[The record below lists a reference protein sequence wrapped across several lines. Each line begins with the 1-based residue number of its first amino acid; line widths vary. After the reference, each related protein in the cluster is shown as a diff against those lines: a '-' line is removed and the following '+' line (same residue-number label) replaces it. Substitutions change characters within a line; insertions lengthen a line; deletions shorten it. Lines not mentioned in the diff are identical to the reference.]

1 MARRRKERELRRS
14 RITVIGEG
22 LTERWYFDHLRT
34 VMGYRYDCKP
44 RFFTHQSYLEMRK
57 LIDWVLQND
66 GIAVCVCD
74 ADITLTNP
82 EEKKRL
88 EEMKK
93 TYASEE
99 GKVFICDSMP
109 SIEFWFLLHY
119 LETSKQFQTSDEV
132 AHVLSRYMP
141 TFQKHN
147 TFLEKL
153 QWVKDLC
160 ADDKL
165 LLAYNRAEALSK
177 NPEATSYSNIYT
189 AIRLFKEQRV
199 PEYSQGKAL
208 PGRQN

>member
-22 LTERWYFDHLRT
+22 LTERWYFNHLRT

-44 RFFTHQSYLEMRK
+44 RFFTHQSYQEMRK

-82 EEKKRL
+82 EERKRL

-99 GKVFICDSMP
+99 GRVFICDSMP

-132 AHVLSRYMP
+132 AHVLRRYMP

-165 LLAYNRAEALSK
+165 QLAYNRAEALSK

-189 AIRLFKEQRV
+189 AIKLFKDQQV
-199 PEYSQGKAL
+199 PVFSQGKA
-208 PGRQN
+208 Q

>member
-1 MARRRKERELRRS
+1 
-14 RITVIGEG
+14 
-22 LTERWYFDHLRT
+22 
-34 VMGYRYDCKP
+34 MGYRYDCKP
-44 RFFTHQSYLEMRK
+44 RFFTHQSYQEMRK

-66 GIAVCVCD
+66 GIAICVCD

-93 TYASEE
+93 AYAAEE
-99 GKVFICDSMP
+99 CKVFICDSMP

-119 LETSKQFQTSDEV
+119 LETSKQFQTSDE
-132 AHVLSRYMP
+132 AAQVLRRYMP
-141 TFQKHN
+141 AFQKHSA
-147 TFLEKL
+147 FLEKV

-165 LLAYNRAEALSK
+165 QLAYNRSEVLGK

-189 AIRLFKEQRV
+189 AIKLFNETSK
-199 PEYSQGKAL
+199 K
-208 PGRQN
+208 

>member
-44 RFFTHQSYLEMRK
+44 RFFTHQSYQEMRK
-57 LIDWVLQND
+57 LIDWVLLNE
-66 GIAVCVCD
+66 GIAVCICD

-88 EEMKK
+88 DEMKK
-93 TYASEE
+93 AYATEE

-132 AHVLSRYMP
+132 AQVLRRYMP
-141 TFQKHN
+141 AFQKHS
-147 TFLEKL
+147 TFLEKV

-165 LLAYNRAEALSK
+165 QLAYNRAEVLGK

-189 AIRLFKEQRV
+189 AIKLFNETSKQ
-199 PEYSQGKAL
+199 
-208 PGRQN
+208 

>member
-44 RFFTHQSYLEMRK
+44 RFFTHQSYQEMRK

-88 EEMKK
+88 EKMKK
-93 TYASEE
+93 AYAAEE

-132 AHVLSRYMP
+132 AQVLRRYMP
-141 TFQKHN
+141 AFQKHS
-147 TFLEKL
+147 TFLEKV

-160 ADDKL
+160 SDDKL
-165 LLAYNRAEALSK
+165 QLAYTRAEALSK

-189 AIRLFKEQRV
+189 AIKLFNETSK
-199 PEYSQGKAL
+199 L
-208 PGRQN
+208 

>member
-44 RFFTHQSYLEMRK
+44 RFFTHQSYQEMRK

-82 EEKKRL
+82 EEKKHL

-93 TYASEE
+93 AYASEDD
-99 GKVFICDSMP
+99 KVFICDSMP

-119 LETSKQFQTSDEV
+119 LETSKQFQTSDKV
-132 AHVLSRYMP
+132 VQVLRHYMP
-141 TFQKHN
+141 AFQKRS
-147 TFLEKL
+147 TFLEKV

-160 ADDKL
+160 ADNKL
-165 LLAYNRAEALSK
+165 QLAYNRAETLGK
-177 NPEATSYSNIYT
+177 NPEVTSYSNIYN
-189 AIRLFKEQRV
+189 AIKLFKEQQ
-199 PEYSQGKAL
+199 SNNIQG
-208 PGRQN
+208 

>member
-1 MARRRKERELRRS
+1 MARRRKERDLRRS

-44 RFFTHQSYLEMRK
+44 RFFTHQSYQEMRK

-66 GIAVCVCD
+66 GIAVCICD
-74 ADITLTNP
+74 ADITFTNP

-88 EEMKK
+88 NEMKK
-93 TYASEE
+93 AYASEE

-132 AHVLSRYMP
+132 AQVLRHYMP
-141 TFQKHN
+141 TFQKRSA
-147 TFLEKL
+147 FLEKV

-160 ADDKL
+160 ADGKL
-165 LLAYNRAEALSK
+165 QLAYNRAEALSK
-177 NPEATSYSNIYT
+177 NPEDTSYSNIYN
-189 AIRLFKEQRV
+189 AITLFKEQTN
-199 PEYSQGKAL
+199 K
-208 PGRQN
+208 

>member
-44 RFFTHQSYLEMRK
+44 RFFTHQSYQEMRK

-74 ADITLTNP
+74 ADITLTNS
-82 EEKKRL
+82 EEKKRM

-93 TYASEE
+93 AYVSEE

-132 AHVLSRYMP
+132 AQVLRHHMP
-141 TFQKHN
+141 TFQKRS
-147 TFLEKL
+147 TFLEKV

-165 LLAYNRAEALSK
+165 QLAYNRAEALGKKS
-177 NPEATSYSNIYT
+177 EATSYSNIYQ
-189 AIRLFKEQRV
+189 AIKLFKEQTD
-199 PEYSQGKAL
+199 K
-208 PGRQN
+208 

>member
-1 MARRRKERELRRS
+1 MARRRQERELRRS

-44 RFFTHQSYLEMRK
+44 RFFTHQSYQEMRK

-74 ADITLTNP
+74 ADIALTNP

-93 TYASEE
+93 AYASEE

-132 AHVLSRYMP
+132 AQVLRRYMP
-141 TFQKHN
+141 TFQKHS
-147 TFLEKL
+147 TFLEKA

-165 LLAYNRAEALSK
+165 QLACNRAEALSK

-189 AIRLFKEQRV
+189 AIKLFREQND
-199 PEYSQGKAL
+199 KK
-208 PGRQN
+208 

>member
-1 MARRRKERELRRS
+1 MARRRRERELRRS

-44 RFFTHQSYLEMRK
+44 RFFTHQSYQEMRK

-66 GIAVCVCD
+66 GIAVCICD

-88 EEMKK
+88 KEMKK
-93 TYASEE
+93 AYATEE

-132 AHVLSRYMP
+132 AQVLRRYMP
-141 TFQKHN
+141 TFQKHS
-147 TFLEKL
+147 TFLEKV

-160 ADDKL
+160 ANDKL
-165 LLAYNRAEALSK
+165 QLAYNRAEALGK
-177 NPEATSYSNIYT
+177 NPETTSYSNIYQ
-189 AIRLFKEQRV
+189 AIKLFKEQQSDNR
-199 PEYSQGKAL
+199 
-208 PGRQN
+208 

>member
-44 RFFTHQSYLEMRK
+44 RFFTHQSYQEMRK

-82 EEKKRL
+82 EEKKHL

-93 TYASEE
+93 AYAAEE
-99 GKVFICDSMP
+99 GKVLICDSMP

-132 AHVLSRYMP
+132 AQVLRRYMP
-141 TFQKHN
+141 TFQKHS
-147 TFLEKL
+147 TFLEKV

-160 ADDKL
+160 TDDKRQ
-165 LLAYNRAEALSK
+165 LAYNRAEALNK
-177 NPEATSYSNIYT
+177 NPEGTSYSNIYN
-189 AIRLFKEQRV
+189 AIKLFQHQSDKI
-199 PEYSQGKAL
+199 
-208 PGRQN
+208 

>member
-44 RFFTHQSYLEMRK
+44 RFFTHQSYQEMRK
-57 LIDWVLQND
+57 LIDWVLLNE
-66 GIAVCVCD
+66 GIAVCICD

-88 EEMKK
+88 DEMKK
-93 TYASEE
+93 AYATEE

-132 AHVLSRYMP
+132 AQVLRHYMP
-141 TFQKHN
+141 TFQKRS
-147 TFLEKL
+147 TFLEKV

-165 LLAYNRAEALSK
+165 QLAYNRAEALGK
-177 NPEATSYSNIYT
+177 NPEATSYSNIYQ
-189 AIRLFKEQRV
+189 AIKLFKDQQ
-199 PEYSQGKAL
+199 SNNG
-208 PGRQN
+208 